1 MSHPSSATPASSRP
15 PPLEP
20 ITTLIALVVAAGFA
34 WAKSQRSP
42 SESRKAYHEL
52 DYKPPKIIN
61 SSKGRAAEFDLA
73 AIDVLSEYLVVQEL
87 VQQGFP
93 LIFVTGSAGTGKST
107 FIRWMQHVFDGEC
120 LVAAPTGMAAVNID
134 GQTLHRLCTLPPAFI
149 LEPDIKYN
157 ARRIEV
163 RRAKVLIIDEISMVN
178 ANLLDATSAFL
189 KKNRSDDRPF
199 GGLPVVVVGDLFQL
213 PPIVTRD
220 VRELFARHYGT
231 AHFFNARSIQA
242 SPYYAVELSKAFRQ
256 SEQHF
261 VDLLANV
268 RIARDLETTVAA
280 INRSCAIQTEA
291 PQGAVHLSPRNAE
304 VDAIN
309 ARKLESLGGA
319 EKTYESSITGDY
331 KRDRIPAP
339 SVLRLRVG
347 AQVMFVK
354 NGRRGGWVNGSI
366 GIVRS
371 LGPNEVTVELES
383 GATTTVTAESWESFK
398 YEWNDSE
405 GRIERRVTGTFTQI
419 PLTLGWAITIHKSQG
434 KTLERVHLDL
444 GGGAFE
450 TGQTYV
456 ALSRC
461 RTMQGL
467 TLSRPLKVSDV
478 MVDRASKMFYLGL
491 VELMKN
497 MPPEQMR
504 ASIRSTTKSTGRD
517 VATSTS

>member
-1 MSHPSSATPASSRP
+1 
-15 PPLEP
+15 LEP
-20 ITTLIALVVAAGFA
+20 ITTLIAIAVAAGFA
-34 WAKSQRSP
+34 WATSHRSQSGAGKP
-42 SESRKAYHEL
+42 SNEL
-52 DYKPPKIIN
+52 DYRPPSAVK
-61 SSKGRAAEFDLA
+61 SSKGRAAELDLA
-73 AIDVLSEYLVVQEL
+73 AIDVLTEYLVVQEL
-87 VQQGFP
+87 VQHGFP
-93 LIFVTGSAGTGKST
+93 LVFVTGSAGTGKST

-134 GQTLHRLCTLPPAFI
+134 GQTLHRLCSLPPAFV
-149 LEPDIKYN
+149 LARDIKYN

-163 RRAKVLIIDEISMVN
+163 RKAKVLIIDEVSMVT
-178 ANLLDATSAFL
+178 ANVLDATSAFL

-242 SPYYAVELSKAFRQ
+242 TPYYALELSKAFRQ
-256 SEQHF
+256 SDQRF
-261 VDLLANV
+261 VDLLANI
-268 RIARDLETTVAA
+268 RIARDLETTVDE
-280 INRSCAIQTEA
+280 INRSCLIKSDA
-291 PQGAVHLSPRNAE
+291 PPGAVHLSPRNAE
-304 VDAIN
+304 VDSIN
-309 ARKLESLGGA
+309 SRKLESLAGD
-319 EKTYESSITGDY
+319 EKTYKSVTTGDF
-331 KRDRIPAP
+331 KRDRLPAP
-339 SVLRLRVG
+339 DTLRLRVG

-383 GATTTVTAESWESFK
+383 GATTAVTAETWESFK
-398 YEWNDSE
+398 YEWDESE
-405 GRIERRVTGTFTQI
+405 GRIERIVTGTFTQI

-444 GGGAFE
+444 GAGAFE

-461 RTMQGL
+461 RTMDGL
-467 TLSRPLKVSDV
+467 TLSRPLRTTDV
-478 MVDRASKMFYLGL
+478 MVDRASREFYLGL
-491 VELMKN
+491 VELMQKL
-497 MPPEQMR
+497 PPEQMR
-504 ASIRSTTKSTGRD
+504 ARIRTTAASTGRD
-517 VATSTS
+517 DTAIS